1 MTIEIRELIVRVEV
15 TESSPPF
22 PALPGADNSPWHEQR
37 LLEQLKREVLEYLQ
51 ERGTL

>member
-15 TESSPPF
+15 TESSPNMS
-22 PALPGADNSPWHEQR
+22 ALSGSGYSAWDEQR
-37 LLEQLKREVLEYLQ
+37 LLDKVKREVLEYLQ

>member
-15 TESSPPF
+15 TDASPPV
-22 PALPGADNSPWHEQR
+22 PALPGTDNSPWHEQR

-51 ERGTL
+51 ERGSL

>member
-15 TESSPPF
+15 TESSASL
-22 PALPGADNSPWHEQR
+22 PALAGASHSAWDEQR
-37 LLEQLKREVLEYLQ
+37 LLEKLKREVLEYLQ

>member
-15 TESSPPF
+15 TESSPLI
-22 PALPGADNSPWHEQR
+22 PALPGADKSPWHEQR